1 MCGEQLHDKYLTFD
15 DKPVCE
21 ADLQVNYPLY
31 IILIITFY
39 IYQALVPAC
48 RECNTILAGSVFMLG
63 NEYYCQQHY
72 QVASLQ
78 YFLSMILPGYLRIVM
93 INCYITR

>member
-1 MCGEQLHDKYLTFD
+1 MCGEQLHDKYLTCD

-21 ADLQVNYPLY
+21 ADLQVNYPLN
-31 IILIITFY
+31 ITLIITLC

-72 QVASLQ
+72 QVTLLQ
-78 YFLSMILPGYLRIVM
+78 YLLSIVLPGYLRIVM
-93 INCYITR
+93 INCDITW